1 MTAKKLPGTGYAL
14 LMCALLALA
23 FILNG
28 VESLPARILAYAVVL
43 APISYLIS
51 WLRAGAR

>member
-1 MTAKKLPGTGYAL
+1 MPAKKLPGTGYAL